1 LTILPQ
7 RAHSAEA
14 GAAYAKVVGGQSK
27 MAIEA
32 LAPLAL
38 LRFSSLGDVASAARI
53 AFEARQRWP
62 ERRIV
67 FITHARYRYVL
78 EQLAAPVEIIGLGQE
93 VRGVPALA
101 KLLRDIGA
109 EVVDLHASL
118 RSSVLRVQTPTLS
131 WKRLDKS
138 RGLRRNLVKG
148 NSSALALGHRVQ
160 KEQALLAGVDLLDRP
175 WLKAQPSKPCDL
187 LLIPGAAWAEKRWP
201 LENFAELARRVSKES
216 AVRLLYSPG
225 DNLPIDE
232 MQWGA
237 TDLAGDLDLPAC
249 FSAIAA
255 AKMVLSNDTG
265 FAHIAEGL
273 GVQTRVLIG
282 PTDQRLGAAPQST
295 MAHARSLHLGLNCQ
309 PCSQKGD
316 KVCHVGGRPCL
327 LDWTVDR
334 VLEQL

>member
-1 LTILPQ
+1 
-7 RAHSAEA
+7 
-14 GAAYAKVVGGQSK
+14 

-62 ERRIV
+62 ERRIIFV
-67 FITHARYRYVL
+67 THERYRCVL
-78 EQLAAPVEIIGLGQE
+78 EQLAAPVEIIALGKE
-93 VRGVPALA
+93 VEGVRALGKALRGM
-101 KLLRDIGA
+101 GA
-109 EVVDLHASL
+109 EVVDLHRSL
-118 RSSVLRVQTPTLS
+118 RSSLLRAQTPALS

-138 RGLRRNLVKG
+138 RGLRRRLVNG
-148 NSSALALGHRVQ
+148 QRSALSADHRVQ
-160 KEQALLAGVDLLDRP
+160 REQALLAGVDLPDRP
-175 WLKAQPSKPCDL
+175 WLKAEPSKPCDL

-201 LENFAELARRVSKES
+201 LENFAQLARQVSKQRS
-216 AVRLLYSPG
+216 VRLLYSPG

-255 AKMVLSNDTG
+255 ARMVLSNDTG

-282 PTDQRLGAAPQST
+282 PTDQRLGAAPQSS
-295 MAHARSLHLGLNCQ
+295 MAHARSLHLGLDCQ

-316 KVCHVGGRPCL
+316 KLCHVGGRPCL
-327 LDWTVDR
+327 VNWTVDR